1 MIKLTIPKQAIIN
14 KLAVF
19 VFLST
24 LVFTSNAQDNAH
36 IGLDFRAGM
45 PTILSSSTPKLSP
58 YGGMGLRYSFNHL
71 LSAQADVDGGGI
83 TGLSKTIGNGYF
95 RYTFVQP
102 SLKVNFNMLGLLPDR
117 GERSKLNLNF
127 TAGVAG
133 TLIFYDADRANN
145 GGSERGYFT
154 IQTGINARYYINEM
168 VDFIAGTNFNF
179 PKTTAIDN
187 IRTGNKDVF
196 MLSYIGLG
204 VKFLPA
210 ERVQSVEWKHL
221 PLEFASGPI
230 TATKQIVGNLEK
242 QLKDAE
248 KKGNDS
254 ITTVLR
260 REIIAVDSKV
270 NNVNSKVDSIDNK
283 LNIVLELL
291 NNMNAQATAKHQ
303 ADSIAKLPKTKGA
316 KGKKNTKT
324 TPAKQPA
331 KVVPIPTKET
341 STNTGGNNTTEP
353 NNNTN
358 PTTDNTGNT
367 DNTKPVTPTK
377 SNGLASTIIPK
388 EQIVD
393 QKNVKESYAI
403 VVGSFVQDQ
412 NALNT
417 KERYVEKGWDAHIL
431 GNARSQYK
439 RIVIFSNNYYEA
451 AKIVTELRK
460 TEQPDVWMLDINTG
474 KGVYIK

>member
-1 MIKLTIPKQAIIN
+1 MPKQAIIK
-14 KLAVF
+14 KLATF
-19 VFLST
+19 AFLST
-24 LVFTSNAQDNAH
+24 LVFTSTAQDNAH

-45 PTILSSSTPKLSP
+45 PSILSSSTPKLSP
-58 YGGMGLRYSFNHL
+58 YGGMGIRYSFNHL
-71 LSAQADVDGGGI
+71 LSAQADIDGGGI
-83 TGLSKTIGNGYF
+83 TGLSKNQSNGYF
-95 RYTFVQP
+95 RYTFIQP
-102 SLKVNFNMLGLLPDR
+102 SLKVNFNLLGLMPDR
-117 GERSKLNLNF
+117 GEKSKLNLNL

-133 TLIFYDADRANN
+133 TLVFYDADRANN
-145 GGSERGYFT
+145 GESERGYFT

-196 MLSYIGLG
+196 LLSYIGLG
-204 VKFLPA
+204 IKFLPA

-221 PLEFASGPI
+221 PLEFANGPI

-242 QLKDAE
+242 QLKEAE

-260 REIIAVDSKV
+260 REIITVDTKV
-270 NNVNSKVDSIDNK
+270 NSVNTKVDSIDNK

-291 NNMNAQATAKHQ
+291 NNMNAQTIAKQQ
-303 ADSIAKLPKTKGA
+303 ADSIAKLPKTKA
-316 KGKKNTKT
+316 KGKGKT
-324 TPAKQPA
+324 APTAKPAT

-341 STNTGGNNTTEP
+341 STGVSNSTEP
-353 NNNTN
+353 NNTT
-358 PTTDNTGNT
+358 PTTNTQPNNT
-367 DNTKPVTPTK
+367 SNPNPVTPPKT
-377 SNGLASTIIPK
+377 NGGNLGSTVIPK
-388 EQIVD
+388 DQIVD

-474 KGVYIK
+474 KGVFIK